1 MKAFSIQHFNDSK
14 PHAFQ
19 SQSHGSTDFKLVLVS
34 TPHLDGRQ
42 VMGPSPRAHRRR
54 LRLGA
59 GNAAEWYDLVVV
71 VVVVVVVVI
80 IVLAHVNPNPDG
92 CGGASGE

>member
-1 MKAFSIQHFNDSK
+1 
-14 PHAFQ
+14 
-19 SQSHGSTDFKLVLVS
+19 
-34 TPHLDGRQ
+34 
-42 VMGPSPRAHRRR
+42 MGPSPRAHRRR